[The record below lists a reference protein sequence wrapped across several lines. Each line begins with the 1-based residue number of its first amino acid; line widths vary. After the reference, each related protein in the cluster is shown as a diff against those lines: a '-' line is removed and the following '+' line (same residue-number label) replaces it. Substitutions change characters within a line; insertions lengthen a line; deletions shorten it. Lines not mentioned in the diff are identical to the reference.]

1 MSFILLTVD
10 VEDWFQVE
18 NLRPHFPLNS
28 WDSCKLRVESNTHV
42 LLNLFDRFHVL
53 ATFFVLGW
61 IAERCPDLVK
71 EIKIRGHEVA
81 SHGYGH
87 QLCYELSFSELKE
100 DLYRSKSLLEDI
112 TGQPVYG
119 YRAPSFSITQGL
131 LDLLKELGYRY
142 DSSYNDFSI
151 HSRYGKIDSIRQ
163 RFLNGRLNEKNSF
176 TELPISNL
184 KLGGK
189 SIPWGGGGYFRLW
202 PFWLFKLGV
211 VQILRRREYYLL
223 YCHPWEFDPDQPRVD
238 GMRLDRRFRH
248 YVNLAG
254 TSDRMSSFLTSFRQ
268 HEFITCSRFLGLG
281 G

>member
-28 WDSCKLRVESNTHV
+28 WDSCKLRVEGNTHV
-42 LLNLFDRFHVL
+42 LLDLFDRFHVL

-151 HSRYGKIDSIRQ
+151 HSRYGKMDSIRQ
-163 RFLNGRLNEKNSF
+163 RFLNGRLNEENSF

-281 G
+281 

>member
-18 NLRPHFPLNS
+18 NLRPHFPPNS
-28 WDSCKLRVESNTHV
+28 WDFCELRVEDNTHV
-42 LLNLFDRFHVL
+42 LLDLFDRFYVS

-61 IAERCPDLVK
+61 IAERCPGLVK
-71 EIKIRGHEVA
+71 EIKTRGHEVA

-87 QLCYELSFSELKE
+87 QLCYDLSSSELKE

-112 TGQPVYG
+112 IDRPVHG
-119 YRAPSFSITQGL
+119 YRAPSFSITQEL
-131 LDLLKELGYRY
+131 VDLLEELGFRY
-142 DSSYNDFSI
+142 DSSYNDFSM
-151 HSRYGKIDSIRQ
+151 HSRYGKMDGIQQYFPKARSNQ
-163 RFLNGRLNEKNSF
+163 KNNF

-202 PFWLFKLGV
+202 PFWLFKQGV
-211 VQILRRREYYLL
+211 IWILRQQEYYLF

-238 GMRLDRRFRH
+238 GIRPDRRFRH
-248 YVNLAG
+248 YVNLAETLG
-254 TSDRMSSFLTSFRQ
+254 RMSCFLSSFRQ
-268 HEFITCSRFLGLG
+268 HKFITCSRFLALDS
-281 G
+281 

>member
-1 MSFILLTVD
+1 MSYILLTVD

-18 NLRPHFPLNS
+18 NLRTHFPLNS
-28 WDSCKLRVESNTHV
+28 WDSCEFRVESNTHV
-42 LLNLFDRFHVL
+42 LLDLFDRFHVL

-61 IAERCPDLVK
+61 IAERCPGLVK

-112 TGQPVYG
+112 TGQPVHG

-151 HSRYGKIDSIRQ
+151 HSRYGKMDSIRQ
-163 RFLNGRLNEKNSF
+163 HFLNGRLNEENSF

-189 SIPWGGGGYFRLW
+189 SIPWGGGGYFRLL

-211 VQILRRREYYLL
+211 VQILRRREYYLF

-268 HEFITCSRFLGLG
+268 HEFVTCSRFLNL
-281 G
+281 

>member
-1 MSFILLTVD
+1 MSYILLTVD

-18 NLRPHFPLNS
+18 NLRPHFPLSS
-28 WDSCKLRVESNTHV
+28 WDSCELRVESSTHV
-42 LLNLFDRFHVL
+42 LLDLFDRFHVS

-61 IAERCPDLVK
+61 IAERCPNLVK

-87 QLCYELSFSELKE
+87 QLCYELSFSKLKE

-119 YRAPSFSITQGL
+119 YRAPSFSITQRL
-131 LDLLKELGYRY
+131 LDLLKALGYRY
-142 DSSYNDFSI
+142 DSSYNNFSI
-151 HSRYGKIDSIRQ
+151 HSRYGKIDNIRQ
-163 RFLNGRLNEKNSF
+163 HFPKGRLNKESSF
-176 TELPISNL
+176 TELPIGNL

-189 SIPWGGGGYFRLW
+189 IIPWGGGGYFRLW

-211 VQILRRREYYLL
+211 VQILRRQEYYLL
-223 YCHPWEFDPDQPRVD
+223 YCHPWEFDPDQPRVG
-238 GMRLDRRFRH
+238 GMRLDRRFCH

-254 TSDRMSSFLTSFRQ
+254 TLDKMSNFLTSFRQ
-268 HEFITCSRFLGLG
+268 YEFITCYRFLGLG
-281 G
+281 